1 MKLRA
6 VVILVRL
13 DQSDDNQV
21 MFTLQL
27 IEAYAAVTKCC
38 SKLSFKKLGDHYI
51 KQANKQL
58 VYYTCLIHKR
68 GVHLLV
74 ICLIT
79 FLIQFQ
85 VIEAE
90 FKY

>member
-1 MKLRA
+1 
-6 VVILVRL
+6 
-13 DQSDDNQV
+13 

-85 VIEAE
+85 VIEAQ